1 MERCRLYRLGAC
13 LCSFGNIK
21 RMLTGGVGLKA
32 FRGGGGVVVI
42 YCKWVGIGVAD
53 IKGGEG

>member
-1 MERCRLYRLGAC
+1 
-13 LCSFGNIK
+13 
-21 RMLTGGVGLKA
+21 MLTGGVGLKA